1 MVVVPAETEPV
12 AVPVPPGTRGDTG
25 EFRHNRRRALLIA
38 ASPGVVLFIALAAV
52 CTGAGLALV
61 GVVAGVAIGLLVWLA
76 LWRGAARLLLRAL
89 GARPGNDDEL
99 ARAENL
105 VDGLC
110 ATMGLEAP
118 DILVI
123 DEWTRQALALGR
135 RSGAAVLVVTT
146 GLLESLDPVDLE
158 GVLAHELVHVK
169 RADIAPATMAAAM
182 LLPVATFLP
191 VSGLVHTLAG
201 RGREFR
207 TDRLAVAVT
216 RFPPGLR
223 DALVLMAEGPPPR
236 APSALARRGVA
247 RSTRWL
253 WTVALPEPTGGDV
266 MRWDVAGELDAPG
279 VRVASLDEW

>member
-1 MVVVPAETEPV
+1 MLVATPDTGPV

-25 EFRHNRRRALLIA
+25 EFHHNRRRALLIA
-38 ASPGVVLFIALAAV
+38 ATPGAVVLVVVAVAFLAD
-52 CTGAGLALV
+52 GLDIV
-61 GVVAGVAIGLLVWLA
+61 GVVAGVGAGLVVWLTV
-76 LWRGAARLLLRAL
+76 WRGATRFVVRSL
-89 GARPGNDDEL
+89 GARPGGEEEL

-110 ATMGLEAP
+110 ATMGVEPP

-135 RSGAAVLVVTT
+135 KSGAAVLVVTS
-146 GLLESLDPVDLE
+146 GLLDALDPVCLE

-169 RADIAPATMAAAM
+169 RADVAPATMAAAIM
-182 LLPVATFLP
+182 LPLATFFP
-191 VSGLVHTLAG
+191 VSGLVHSLAG

-223 DALVLMAEGPPPR
+223 DALVLMAEGPGPR
-236 APSALARRGVA
+236 SPSPLTRRSVA
-247 RSTRWL
+247 RTTRWL
-253 WTVALPEPTGGDV
+253 WTVALPETPGGDV
-266 MRWDVAGELDAPG
+266 MRWNVVDELDAPAL
-279 VRVASLDEW
+279 RVSSLAEW